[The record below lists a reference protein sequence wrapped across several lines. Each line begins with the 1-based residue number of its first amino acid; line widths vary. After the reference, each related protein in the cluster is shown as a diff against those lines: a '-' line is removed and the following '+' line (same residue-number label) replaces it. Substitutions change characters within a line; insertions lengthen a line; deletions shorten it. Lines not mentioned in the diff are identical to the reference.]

1 MPLRNGLS
9 AAAAAEPWPAFA
21 ALLGGLSLARADL
34 EAHASSR
41 EKRREVAYLCVCVLI
56 YTVCARKIFG
66 RKRLRVGVR
75 NKLASLRKL

>member
-41 EKRREVAYLCVCVLI
+41 EKRRAVAYLCVCVCTYI
-56 YTVCARKIFG
+56 YGMCTKDFREKTF
-66 RKRLRVGVR
+66 
-75 NKLASLRKL
+75 ASWCTQ